1 MGQVVE
7 AERRRA
13 GLTQAELA
21 KGAGLAANHVA
32 RLERGVKVHPRFDTV
47 AKLATQLGI
56 SLDWLAAEIGVT
68 VSARRPPAPA
78 LRRVLTAITAATRRT
93 VESRAELDAAADELR
108 SALGLEPK
116 PRARSR

>member
-1 MGQVVE
+1 VGQLIE

-13 GLTQAELA
+13 GLSQAELA

-32 RLERGVKVHPRFDTV
+32 RIERGEKIYPRFDTV
-47 AKLATQLGI
+47 AKLAAQLGM
-56 SLDWLAAEIGVT
+56 SLDWLAAEIGIT
-68 VSARRPPAPA
+68 GGARRPPAPA

-116 PRARSR
+116 SRRRAR